1 MYLQPVQND
10 LADFNY
16 LLLYRVNRFINKV
29 INVILLV
36 IHCLIFSILY
46 VTFKTLKPIKT
57 QKCNSLH

>member
-29 INVILLV
+29 IVILLV

-46 VTFKTLKPIKT
+46 VTFKTLKLIKT
-57 QKCNSLH
+57 